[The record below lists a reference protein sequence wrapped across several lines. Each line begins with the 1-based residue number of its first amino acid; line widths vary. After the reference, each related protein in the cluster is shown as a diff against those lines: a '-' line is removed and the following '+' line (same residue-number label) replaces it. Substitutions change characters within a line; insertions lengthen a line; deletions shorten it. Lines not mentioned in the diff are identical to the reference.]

1 MILKNKTGAEKYLSV
16 YWFAILIIVAAAV
29 SAMVINF
36 YNSPYDVR
44 ELEANLMIDNVANC
58 LSESGVLK
66 IDSLAS
72 KSINSCETTQECQKM
87 LGNKIVSIASM
98 VKRELGI
105 DNIDDSVKN
114 DDVAENFECLVLQI
128 AMQESSLQHCTNF
141 KDENNNP
148 LYCDGNINQVFKSSG
163 DEIS

>member
-1 MILKNKTGAEKYLSV
+1 MEKIISV

-87 LGNKIVSIASM
+87 LGKEAH
-98 VKRELGI
+98 L
-105 DNIDDSVKN
+105 
-114 DDVAENFECLVLQI
+114 
-128 AMQESSLQHCTNF
+128 
-141 KDENNNP
+141 
-148 LYCDGNINQVFKSSG
+148 
-163 DEIS
+163 